1 MGLSLGQDKPRAL
14 KSKPR
19 PKLQYDTIFQTYS
32 LVSIPHRNHLNPHK
46 SVSTLRGPSFFFVT
60 ETSTHPN
67 PHCELQRRG
76 QGSTTPFRTQ
86 CRQGPPRPTLSSQ
99 STSEPQSRHWSGAW
113 VCWLIVGLWLLCLMV
128 EEEEMFS
135 LSEYWN
141 RVCKAQYQF
150 KRNWF
155 LRTRFEFIALDI
167 FNFLK
172 NFEEWNCLNSNKI
185 V

>member
-32 LVSIPHRNHLNPHK
+32 LVSIPHRNHLNLNLNPHK

-76 QGSTTPFRTQ
+76 QGTTTPFRRQ
-86 CRQGPPRPTLSSQ
+86 CRQGPPSPTLSSE

-113 VCWLIVGLWLLCLMV
+113 VCWFRCCGSLGLLIDCG
-128 EEEEMFS
+128 S
-135 LSEYWN
+135 LVVVFDGWRRRDVFAEW
-141 RVCKAQYQF
+141 V
-150 KRNWF
+150 
-155 LRTRFEFIALDI
+155 
-167 FNFLK
+167 LK
-172 NFEEWNCLNSNKI
+172 SSL
-185 V
+185 